1 LFCGKTRFPE
11 HACAHRSTC
20 YASTV
25 YSTQEL
31 ALQQVTEAIDELDAM
46 LRSTNSAD
54 LEVQVAAVWELVG
67 EMNPELAKLAS
78 RYASPE

>member
-1 LFCGKTRFPE
+1 M
-11 HACAHRSTC
+11 
-20 YASTV
+20 

-31 ALQQVTEAIDELDAM
+31 ALQHVTEAIDELDAL

-54 LEVQVAAVWELVG
+54 LEAQVAAVWELVG
-67 EMNPELAKLAS
+67 EVNPELAKLAS

>member
-1 LFCGKTRFPE
+1 
-11 HACAHRSTC
+11 
-20 YASTV
+20 V

-31 ALQQVTEAIDELDAM
+31 AFQHVTEAIDELDAL
-46 LRSTNSAD
+46 LRSTNTAD
-54 LEVQVAAVWELVG
+54 FEAEVAAVWALVG

>member
-1 LFCGKTRFPE
+1 
-11 HACAHRSTC
+11 
-20 YASTV
+20 
-25 YSTQEL
+25 
-31 ALQQVTEAIDELDAM
+31 M